1 MTTQVLVVDDEQ
13 DIESMFE
20 LRFRKAVRSGEM
32 AFEFARDG
40 YTALDKIKTN
50 GNIDIV
56 LSDINMPRM
65 NGLTLLKELQALR
78 QDLKVVMVSAYGDL
92 ENIRTAMNLGAFD
105 FVTKPIDFDDL
116 KTTIAKTV
124 EAIAERRQLLQER
137 NSAVLARSNLSRYFP
152 PNIVDKLAETDNP
165 FAEAREQQV
174 AVLFVDIIGFTKYCA
189 TTTPERAFRAL
200 RTFLDTMA
208 QIVFQHDGTLDKFVG
223 DGLMATFGTPEQGS
237 ADAADA
243 IRCAYA
249 MEAANEV
256 MNRQGGRD
264 AVAFDVA
271 IGVHWGPVFLG
282 NVGSEHRMEFAVV
295 GDTVNVASRLEAAAR
310 ELGCNI
316 VVSDLALQT
325 ALWQGLEQPEDLIDR
340 GDIEIRGRDQKLH
353 VWSA

>member
-1 MTTQVLVVDDEQ
+1 MTTQVLVVDDES
-13 DIESMFE
+13 DMEAMFK
-20 LRFRKAVRSGEM
+20 LRFRQSMRAGEM
-32 AFEFARDG
+32 AFEFAQDG
-40 YTALDKIKTN
+40 YTALDKIRNN

-65 NGLTLLKELQALR
+65 NGLTLLKELQSVR

-92 ENIRTAMNLGAFD
+92 DNIRAAMNLGAFD

-124 EAIAERRQLLQER
+124 EAIAERRQLLEER

-152 PNIVDKLAETDNP
+152 PNIVDQLAATDNP

-200 RTFLDTMA
+200 RSFLDTMA

-223 DGLMATFGTPEQGS
+223 DGLMATFGTPEQS
-237 ADAADA
+237 PADAADA

-249 MEAANEV
+249 MRAANEV
-256 MNRQGGRD
+256 MNRRVGND
-264 AVAFDVA
+264 AVGFDIA

-295 GDTVNVASRLEAAAR
+295 GDTVNVASRLEGSAR
-310 ELGCNI
+310 DLSCNI
-316 VVSDLALQT
+316 VVSDVALQT
-325 ALWQGLEQPEDLIDR
+325 ALWQGLKEPGDLLDR
-340 GDIEIRGRDQKLH
+340 GDIEIRGRDQNLH